1 MCRCSS
7 DLIVRLALGSHGW
20 RDVKLRQTI
29 ASYPEVRDT
38 QPSLRMTPPAAE
50 EAETALILLV
60 QSDRPAAGSMRLVIQ
75 DRDRVVIGR
84 GQPRRIVHS
93 HGETRYFIDDDWIS
107 AHHAEIVR
115 ESEGWVVHDLGSR
128 NGCLVNGQRVER
140 AVLSGGEELTLGH
153 TLFRFTRGQGVEIP
167 STSMDVCT
175 YHPALSRA
183 LVRLHRL
190 APTSVPIMLWGETGT
205 GKEVLARALHVASG
219 RTGAFVALNC
229 GALTPSLVEA
239 ELFGFRKGSF
249 TGAVEDRAGIIRAA
263 HGGTLLLDE
272 VAELAPSAQASLLR
286 VLQECEVVPIGGT
299 RPVQI
304 DVRVVT
310 ASHQRLDQ
318 RVEQGLFREDLLA
331 RLRGFDVAIPS
342 LRERRDDFGLICAS
356 VLRCIVRDRV
366 DTVRFSMNALQTLST
381 YAWPHNIRELRK
393 ALEMATALALDGEI
407 HREHLPDHIREGS
420 EPKPRP
426 QRTLSMQDTAL
437 RERLI
442 ASLTQ
447 NRGNLAAVARAEGK
461 AVVQIRRWLTR
472 CQLDPN
478 EFR

>member
-1 MCRCSS
+1 M
-7 DLIVRLALGSHGW
+7 
-20 RDVKLRQTI
+20 
-29 ASYPEVRDT
+29 
-38 QPSLRMTPPAAE
+38 
-50 EAETALILLV
+50 
-60 QSDRPAAGSMRLVIQ
+60 QSDQPAAGSMRLVIQ
-75 DRDRVVIGR
+75 DLNRIVIGR
-84 GQPRRIVHS
+84 GRPRRIAQAN
-93 HGETRYFIDDDWIS
+93 GETRIFITDDWIS

-115 ESEGWVVHDLGSR
+115 EPEGWVVRDLGSR
-128 NGCLVNGQRVER
+128 NGCVVNGQPVER
-140 AVLSGGEELTLGH
+140 AVLNAGDEILIGH
-153 TLFRFTRGQGVEIP
+153 TLFRFTCDQGVAIAPTPEDP
-167 STSMDVCT
+167 AT

-183 LVRLHRL
+183 LARLNRL
-190 APTSVPIMLWGETGT
+190 ATTSVPIMLWGETGT
-205 GKEVLARALHVASG
+205 GKEVLARVLHAASG

-299 RPVQI
+299 RPVQV

-318 RVEQGLFREDLLA
+318 RVERGMFREDLLA
-331 RLRGFDVAIPS
+331 RLRGFEVAIPP
-342 LRERRDDFGLICAS
+342 LRERRDDFGLICAA
-356 VLRCIVRDRV
+356 VLRSIVRDRV
-366 DTVRFSMNALQTLST
+366 DNVRFSMPALHALCT

-393 ALEMATALALDGEI
+393 ALEMATALAQDGEI
-407 HREHLPDHIREGS
+407 QREHLPDHLREGGAQ
-420 EPKPRP
+420 KARP
-426 QRTLSMQDTAL
+426 MRPLSVQDTAL

-461 AVVQIRRWLTR
+461 AVVQIRRWLSR
-472 CQLDPN
+472 CHLDPN